1 MRTITPRLQ
10 PALQPALQPV
20 KAAIML
26 LLLLCYFFTANA
38 LADYDRNKAVPVEK
52 VLFGS
57 VMSVRNIDQEE
68 LIQDKNNGWHTF
80 GGALI
85 GGVIGNQFGGGSGKD
100 VATILGAV
108 IGGSMANNRHNQPK
122 KVVIRLVELMIKVES
137 GEQFMVIQDYD
148 KQMVFHSSDK
158 VRMIYLANNTVRI
171 DKQR

>member
-1 MRTITPRLQ
+1 MKLITSPVIL
-10 PALQPALQPV
+10 ALLACC
-20 KAAIML
+20 L
-26 LLLLCYFFTANA
+26 LTTSA

-52 VLFGS
+52 VLFGA
-57 VMSVRNIDQEE
+57 VMSVRNINQEE

-85 GGVIGNQFGGGSGKD
+85 GGVIGNQFGGGNGKD

-108 IGGSMANNRHNQPK
+108 IGGSIANNRHNQPK
-122 KVVIRLVELMIKVES
+122 KVVIRLVELMIKVEG

-148 KQMVFHSSDK
+148 KQMIFYSNDK
-158 VRMIYLANNTVRI
+158 VRMIYLANKTVRI